1 MHSTLEINSHK
12 KMTAEQILEEIEYPL
27 ENLERFLHL
36 MTKMQLD
43 GKLEEKEFTALI
55 NTIHYQVVQISKA
68 VNVK

>member
-1 MHSTLEINSHK
+1 
-12 KMTAEQILEEIEYPL
+12 MTAEQILEEIEYPL

-55 NTIHYQVVQISKA
+55 NTIHYQVVQISKT
-68 VNVK
+68 VHIK